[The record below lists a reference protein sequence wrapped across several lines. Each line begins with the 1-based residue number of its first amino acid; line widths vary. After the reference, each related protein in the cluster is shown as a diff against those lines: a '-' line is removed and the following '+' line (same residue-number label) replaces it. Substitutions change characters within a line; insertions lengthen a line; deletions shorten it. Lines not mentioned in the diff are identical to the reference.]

1 MKTFRAKIGPFKEQT
16 YYKESDIENI
26 CSDELRATNL
36 FPSTPGPVRID
47 RFIEKRFNVV
57 HSYEDLGE
65 GILGLTKF
73 GPSGVKAIMIARS
86 LEEDASLAAKRRV
99 RTTLAHEGGHG
110 LFHTHLFAM
119 SAEKRPMFGDF
130 TDPNAP
136 KILCRDEGEAKSG
149 YRGQW
154 WEYQANM
161 AIGGLLMPKLLV
173 ETAVETFLVESGSL
187 GLKSF
192 DHSRTD
198 EATRLLVATFDVNPV
213 VAKIRLG
220 QLFPVSESAQLSL

>member
-1 MKTFRAKIGPFKEQT
+1 MKTFRAKTGPFKEQT

-26 CSDELRATNL
+26 CSDELRAANL
-36 FPSTPGPVRID
+36 FPSTPTPVRID

-73 GPSGVKAIMIARS
+73 GPSGVKAIMVARS
-86 LEEDASLAAKRRV
+86 LEEDGSLAAKRRV

-119 SAEKRPMFGDF
+119 SAEKKPMFGDF

-136 KILCRDEGEAKSG
+136 KILCRDEGEAKTG

-161 AIGGLLMPKLLV
+161 AIGGLLMPKSLV
-173 ETAVETFLVESGSL
+173 ETTVETFLVESGSL

-220 QLFPVSESAQLSL
+220 QLFPVSESSQLSL

>member
-1 MKTFRAKIGPFKEQT
+1 MKTFRAKTGPFKEQT
-16 YYKESDIENI
+16 YYQESDIENI
-26 CSDELRATNL
+26 CSDELRATSL
-36 FPSTPGPVRID
+36 FPSTPGPIRID

-57 HSYEDLGE
+57 PSYEDLGD

-73 GPSGVKAIMIARS
+73 GSGGVKAIMVARS
-86 LEEDASLAAKRRV
+86 LEDDGSLAAKRRV

-119 SAEKRPMFGDF
+119 SAEKKPLFGDF

-161 AIGGLLMPKLLV
+161 AIGGLLMPKSLV
-173 ETAVETFLVESGSL
+173 ETAVASFLVASGSL
-187 GLKSF
+187 GIRSF
-192 DHSRTD
+192 DHGRTN
-198 EATRLLVATFDVNPV
+198 EAIRLLVETFDVNPV
-213 VAKIRLG
+213 VARIRLG